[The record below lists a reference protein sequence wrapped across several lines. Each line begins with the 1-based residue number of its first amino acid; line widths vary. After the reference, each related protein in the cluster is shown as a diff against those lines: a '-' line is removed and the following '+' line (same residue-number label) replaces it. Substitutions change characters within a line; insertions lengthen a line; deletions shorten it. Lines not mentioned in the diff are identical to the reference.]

1 MKAISAALLAA
12 LVTISAAWSEAAP
25 QQWVRHNSFS
35 EFRQGEMKN
44 IALEGGGSLTLG
56 PEFEPAEAFPPQAF
70 VWALV
75 VDSAGRIYAGTG
87 NQGTVYVLEGD
98 EVRPALETEDLQVLS
113 LALGEGDVVYAGCAP
128 SGKIYRIPPDGEP
141 DVFCETG
148 QTYIWA
154 LAVSDT
160 GHIYAATGP
169 EGKILRIDPA
179 GEEVEKLFDS
189 PEPHILSMALTT
201 DAVFAGSDRNGLVYR
216 ISKEDGD
223 VLIAH
228 DAPQTEIRS
237 MAADDAG
244 NIFFG
249 SAEGIRPAP
258 EQVPRRVPTQQTGG
272 RRGGQRPG
280 GNANQTSRRPP
291 TDRRG
296 AGSNNPAVAATNT
309 VHRIDPE
316 GRVTE
321 LFRMEG
327 MAFLSML
334 WHDDVLYVG
343 TAGEEGKIVRIA
355 SAEEVAIAAA
365 IEQPHI
371 LSLARAREGGL
382 LAGTGND
389 GRIYSTT
396 ALVAEEG
403 TYTSPVQD
411 TNVRSRWGT
420 FALDCVLP
428 GGTEVALSTR
438 SGNSQT
444 PDDTWSSW
452 TEPTAMTERAKIESP
467 PARFIQYRL
476 ALSRGPGDATPA
488 VRRIAFPYL
497 QQNYPPTV
505 DWIRV
510 APGNAREHG
519 GGTLSG
525 VAAIS
530 WSVSDPND
538 DTLHS
543 ELFFRGADERN
554 WKRLQNEPEQTQ
566 FTWDTHAVPDGTYE
580 LKVRVT
586 DAPDNPPPRALS
598 SSLVSE
604 PVRVD
609 NTPPTVEITQIEL
622 EGRRATIEA
631 TAEDA
636 ATEIAAARYSV
647 NAGPWMPLLP
657 VDEIFDQKIEHL
669 QFTTE
674 ELGPGEHTLVIQTED
689 AAGNVGADKTVFEIP
704 EE

>member
-1 MKAISAALLAA
+1 MKPIAIALLAA
-12 LVTISAAWSEAAP
+12 LVTISAARAEATP
-25 QQWVRHNSFS
+25 QQWVRHSSFS

-44 IALEGGGSLTLG
+44 IALEGGGTLTLG
-56 PEFEPAEAFPPQAF
+56 PEFAPVEAFPPQAF

-87 NQGTVYVLEGD
+87 NQGTVYVIADGEA
-98 EVRPALETEDLQVLS
+98 RPALETDDLQVLS

-141 DVFCETG
+141 NVFCETG

-179 GEEVEKLFDS
+179 GEEIETLFDS
-189 PEPHILSMALTT
+189 PEPHILSMALTNE
-201 DAVFAGSDRNGLVYR
+201 AVFAGSDRNGLVYR
-216 ISKEDGD
+216 ISKEDGE
-223 VLIAH
+223 VSLAH
-228 DAPQTEIRS
+228 DAPQTELRS

-244 NIFFG
+244 NIYFG

-258 EQVPRRVPTQQTGG
+258 EQVPRRVPIQQTGG
-272 RRGGQRPG
+272 RRGGQQPG

-291 TDRRG
+291 AARRD
-296 AGSNNPAVAATNT
+296 AGSNSPAVTATNT
-309 VHRIDPE
+309 VHRIDPD

-321 LFRMEG
+321 LFRMQG

-334 WHDDVLYVG
+334 WHDDALYVG
-343 TAGEEGKIVRIA
+343 TAGEQGKVVRIA
-355 SAEEVAIAAA
+355 SAEEVAILAAL
-365 IEQPHI
+365 EQPHI
-371 LSLARAREGGL
+371 LSLVRAREGGL

-389 GRIYSTT
+389 GRIYRTT

-411 TNVRSRWGT
+411 TNIRSNWGS
-420 FALDCVLP
+420 FVLDTILP
-428 GGTEVALSTR
+428 EGAAVALSTR

-452 TEPTAMTERAKIESP
+452 TEPAAMTRRAKIESP
-467 PARFIQYRL
+467 PARFLQYRL
-476 ALSRGPGDATPA
+476 ALSRGPDDATPA
-488 VRRIAFPYL
+488 VRQVAFPYL

-510 APGNAREHG
+510 APGNAGEHG

-525 VAAIS
+525 IVTIS
-530 WSVSDPND
+530 WSASDPND

-543 ELFFRGADERN
+543 ELFFRGTDERN

-566 FTWDTHAVPDGTYE
+566 FAWDTHAVPDGTYE

-586 DAPDNPPPRALS
+586 DAPNNPPPRALS
-598 SSLVSE
+598 GSLVSE

-622 EGRRATIEA
+622 DGRRATIEA

-647 NAGPWMPLLP
+647 NAGPWLPLLP
-657 VDEIFDQKIEHL
+657 VDEMFDQKTEHL
-669 QFTTE
+669 KLTTD
-674 ELGPGEHTLVIQTED
+674 ELEPGEHTLVVQVED
-689 AAGNVGADKTVFEIP
+689 AAGNVGAAKRVFEIP